1 MRASTRRKASALCA
15 LALLSTLVACA
26 TPAPPPEPSP
36 TATTTA
42 PVFATDAEA
51 LAAATEA
58 YAAFSNASD
67 DVFNDGGTDAGRISA
82 VTSAEYSAA
91 LIKEFDDIRAQS
103 RRSIGRS
110 NFDGVTL
117 QQIDESAPRGTN
129 VLSAYLCADISGTDV
144 VDATGIS
151 VITSPRP
158 SRTPFLVTFDWKDKD
173 HNALVVSSQSV
184 WNGDGVC

>member
-1 MRASTRRKASALCA
+1 MRASTRRKTSAICA
-15 LALLSTLVACA
+15 IALLSALVSCA

-36 TATTTA
+36 TATTAA
-42 PVFATDAEA
+42 PVFATDADA
-51 LAAATEA
+51 LAAATET

-67 DVFNDGGTDAGRISA
+67 DIFNDGGTDAGRITP

-91 LIKEFDDIRAQS
+91 LLKELDDIRAQG

-117 QQIDESAPRGTN
+117 QQVDESALGGMN
-129 VLSAYLCADISGTDV
+129 VLSVYLCADISATDV

-151 VITSPRP
+151 VITGPRP
-158 SRTPFLVTFDWKDKD
+158 SRTPFLVTFDWKNKE